1 MKKTILIFIILG
13 LLTISCKKQEE
24 EKKSSV
30 SEKTEPVT
38 EVMASITTVP
48 VNEPSKQNYTKEK
61 KEEKIVNKEKKIS
74 NYKKNLKSRMSK
86 IEEKYQ
92 NLIDNGTTDSMLSD
106 TESLTNEWDRELN
119 IVYNLVLDQLN
130 SSEKEKVRVQ
140 QRQWLKSRDAKIKKA
155 ENDEEDPKMAL
166 FDAAGTKLD
175 MTKER
180 TLKLAEIFD
189 ELNER

>member
-1 MKKTILIFIILG
+1 MKKAIMIFMILG
-13 LLTISCKKQEE
+13 TLIISCKKQEE
-24 EKKSSV
+24 EKRSSV
-30 SEKTEPVT
+30 SEKTEPAA

-48 VNEPSKQNYTKEK
+48 VNEPAKQNDNMEKKKEKNVTKER
-61 KEEKIVNKEKKIS
+61 KIS
-74 NYKKNLKSRMSK
+74 NYEKNLKSRMKK

-92 NLIDNGTTDSMLSD
+92 DLIDNGTTDSMLSD
-106 TESLTNEWDRELN
+106 TESLTDEWDRELN

-140 QRQWLKSRDAKIKKA
+140 QRQWLKSRDAKVKKA

-166 FDAAGTKLD
+166 FDAAGTKLE

-180 TLKLAEIFD
+180 TLKLAEMFD

>member
-1 MKKTILIFIILG
+1 MKKTILIFMILG

-48 VNEPSKQNYTKEK
+48 VNEPAKQNDNKEK
-61 KEEKIVNKEKKIS
+61 KEEKNVNKEKKVS

-92 NLIDNGTTDSMLSD
+92 ELIDNGTTDSMLSD

-130 SSEKEKVRVQ
+130 PSEKEKVKQQ
-140 QRQWLKSRDAKIKKA
+140 QRQWLKTRDMKVSET
-155 ENDEEDPKMAL
+155 ENDEENPKMAL
-166 FDAAGTKLD
+166 FEAAGTKLD

-180 TLKLAEIFD
+180 TLKLAEMFD

>member
-140 QRQWLKSRDAKIKKA
+140 QRQWLKSRDAKVKKA

>member
-24 EKKSSV
+24 EKKSSI

-48 VNEPSKQNYTKEK
+48 VNEPAKQNDDIEKKKEKNVTKER
-61 KEEKIVNKEKKIS
+61 KIS
-74 NYKKNLKSRMSK
+74 NYKKNLESRMSK

-92 NLIDNGTTDSMLSD
+92 DLIDNGTTDSMLSD

-119 IVYNLVLDQLN
+119 IIYNLVLDQLN
-130 SSEKEKVRVQ
+130 SSEKEKVKKQ
-140 QRQWLKSRDAKIKKA
+140 QRQWLKSRETKVSEA

-166 FDAAGTKLD
+166 FEAAGTKLD

-180 TLKLAEIFD
+180 TLKLAEMFD

>member
-1 MKKTILIFIILG
+1 MKKTILIFMILG

-48 VNEPSKQNYTKEK
+48 VNKPAKQNDNKEK
-61 KEEKIVNKEKKIS
+61 KEEKNVNKEKKVS

-92 NLIDNGTTDSMLSD
+92 ELIDNGTTDSMLSD

-130 SSEKEKVRVQ
+130 SSEKEKVKKQ
-140 QRQWLKSRDAKIKKA
+140 QRQWLKSRETKVSEA

-166 FDAAGTKLD
+166 FEAAGTKLD

-180 TLKLAEIFD
+180 TLKLAKMFD

>member
-1 MKKTILIFIILG
+1 MKKTILIFMILG

-48 VNEPSKQNYTKEK
+48 VNEPAKQNDTKEK
-61 KEEKIVNKEKKIS
+61 KEKKIVSKEKKIS

-92 NLIDNGTTDSMLSD
+92 VLIDNGTTDSMLSD

-130 SSEKEKVRVQ
+130 SSEKEKVRIQ
-140 QRQWLKSRDAKIKKA
+140 QRQWLKLRDAKVKKA

>member
-1 MKKTILIFIILG
+1 MKKAIIIFMILG
-13 LLTISCKKQEE
+13 TLIISCKKQEE
-24 EKKSSV
+24 EKRSSV
-30 SEKTEPVT
+30 SEKTEPAT

-48 VNEPSKQNYTKEK
+48 VNEPAKQNDNMEKKKEK
-61 KEEKIVNKEKKIS
+61 NVTKGRKIS
-74 NYKKNLKSRMSK
+74 NYEKNLKSRMKK

-92 NLIDNGTTDSMLSD
+92 DLIDNGTTDSMLSD
-106 TESLTNEWDRELN
+106 TESLTDEWDRELN

-140 QRQWLKSRDAKIKKA
+140 QRQWLKSRDAKVKKA

-166 FDAAGTKLD
+166 FDAAGTKLE

-180 TLKLAEIFD
+180 TLKLAEMFD

>member
-1 MKKTILIFIILG
+1 MKKTIVIFMILG
-13 LLTISCKKQEE
+13 ILTISCKRKEE
-24 EKKSSV
+24 EKKNSV

-48 VNEPSKQNYTKEK
+48 VNEPAKQNDSEK
-61 KEEKIVNKEKKIS
+61 KKNEKITIKERKIS
-74 NYKKNLKSRMSK
+74 NYKKNLEARMEK
-86 IEEKYQ
+86 IEKKYQ
-92 NLIDNGTTDSMLSD
+92 DLIDNGTTDSMLSD
-106 TESLTNEWDRELN
+106 TKSLTNEWDRELN

-130 SSEKEKVRVQ
+130 SSEKEKVRIR

-155 ENDEEDPKMAL
+155 ENDEENPKMGL
-166 FDAAGTKLD
+166 FEAAGTKLE

-180 TLKLAEIFD
+180 TLKLAGIFD

>member
-1 MKKTILIFIILG
+1 MKKAILIFMTLGIL
-13 LLTISCKKQEE
+13 TVSCKKEE
-24 EKKSSV
+24 EKKSSI

-38 EVMASITTVP
+38 EVMANITTVP
-48 VNEPSKQNYTKEK
+48 VNEPAKQNDNLEKKKEK
-61 KEEKIVNKEKKIS
+61 KLTKERKIS
-74 NYKKNLKSRMSK
+74 NYKKNLKSRMEK
-86 IEEKYQ
+86 IEKKYQ

-119 IVYNLVLDQLN
+119 IAYNLVLDQLN

-140 QRQWLKSRDAKIKKA
+140 QRQWLKSRDAKVKKA
-155 ENDEEDPKMAL
+155 ENDDEDPKMAL

-180 TLKLAEIFD
+180 TLKLAEMFD

>member
-1 MKKTILIFIILG
+1 MKKTILIFMILG

-48 VNEPSKQNYTKEK
+48 VNEPAKQNDTKEK
-61 KEEKIVNKEKKIS
+61 KEEKIVSKEKKIS

-92 NLIDNGTTDSMLSD
+92 DLIDNGTTDSMLSD

-140 QRQWLKSRDAKIKKA
+140 QRQWLKSRDAKVKKA

-166 FDAAGTKLD
+166 FDAAGTKLE

-180 TLKLAEIFD
+180 TLKLAEMFD

>member
-1 MKKTILIFIILG
+1 MKKAIMIFMILG
-13 LLTISCKKQEE
+13 TLIISCKKQEE
-24 EKKSSV
+24 EKRSSV
-30 SEKTEPVT
+30 SEKTEPAT

-48 VNEPSKQNYTKEK
+48 VNEPAKQNDNMEKKKEK
-61 KEEKIVNKEKKIS
+61 KVTKGRKIS
-74 NYKKNLKSRMSK
+74 NYEKNLKSRMKK

-92 NLIDNGTTDSMLSD
+92 DLIDNGTTDSMLSD
-106 TESLTNEWDRELN
+106 TESLTDEWDRELN

-140 QRQWLKSRDAKIKKA
+140 QRQWLKSRDAKVKKA

-166 FDAAGTKLD
+166 FDAAGTKLE

-180 TLKLAEIFD
+180 TLKLAEMFD

>member
-1 MKKTILIFIILG
+1 MKKAILIFLVLG
-13 LLTISCKKQEE
+13 LLAVSCKRKEN
-24 EKKSSV
+24 EKKIEIPKIEEP
-30 SEKTEPVT
+30 SE
-38 EVMASITTVP
+38 EVMANITTVP
-48 VNEPSKQNYTKEK
+48 VAGIGNQAKNKK
-61 KEEKIVNKEKKIS
+61 KEEKIISEEKKVS

-86 IEEKYQ
+86 IEKKYQ
-92 NLIDNGTTDSMLSD
+92 DLIDNGTTDSMLSD

-130 SSEKEKVRVQ
+130 SSEKEKVRSQ
-140 QRQWLKSRDAKIKKA
+140 QRQWLKSRDAKVKKA

-166 FDAAGTKLD
+166 FDAAGTKLE

-180 TLKLAEIFD
+180 TLKLAEMFD

>member
-140 QRQWLKSRDAKIKKA
+140 QRQWLKSRDAKVKKA

-166 FDAAGTKLD
+166 FDATGTKLD

>member
-1 MKKTILIFIILG
+1 MKKTILIFMILG

-48 VNEPSKQNYTKEK
+48 VNEPAKQNDTKEK
-61 KEEKIVNKEKKIS
+61 KEEKIVSKEKKIS

-92 NLIDNGTTDSMLSD
+92 VLIDNGTTDSMLSD

-130 SSEKEKVRVQ
+130 SSEKEKVRIQ
-140 QRQWLKSRDAKIKKA
+140 QRQWLKLRDAKVKKA

>member
-1 MKKTILIFIILG
+1 MKKTILIFMILG

-38 EVMASITTVP
+38 EVMANITTVP
-48 VNEPSKQNYTKEK
+48 VNEPAKQNDDIEKKKEKNATKER
-61 KEEKIVNKEKKIS
+61 KIS
-74 NYKKNLKSRMSK
+74 NYKKNLKSRMEK
-86 IEEKYQ
+86 IEKKYQ
-92 NLIDNGTTDSMLSD
+92 DLIDNGTTDSMLSD

-130 SSEKEKVRVQ
+130 SSEKEKVKKQ
-140 QRQWLKSRDAKIKKA
+140 QRQWLKSRETKVSEA

-166 FDAAGTKLD
+166 FEAAGTKLD

-180 TLKLAEIFD
+180 TLKLAEMFD

>member
-1 MKKTILIFIILG
+1 MKKTILFFMILG

-24 EKKSSV
+24 EKKSSI

-38 EVMASITTVP
+38 EVMANITTVP
-48 VNEPSKQNYTKEK
+48 VNEPAKQNDDIEKKKEKNATKER
-61 KEEKIVNKEKKIS
+61 KIS
-74 NYKKNLKSRMSK
+74 NYKKNLKSRMEK
-86 IEEKYQ
+86 IEKKYQ
-92 NLIDNGTTDSMLSD
+92 DLIDNGTTDSMLSD

-130 SSEKEKVRVQ
+130 SSEKEKVKKQ
-140 QRQWLKSRDAKIKKA
+140 QRQWLKLRETKVSEA

-166 FDAAGTKLD
+166 FEAAGTKLD

-180 TLKLAEIFD
+180 TLKLAEMFD

>member
-1 MKKTILIFIILG
+1 MKKTIVIFMILG
-13 LLTISCKKQEE
+13 ILTISCKRKEE
-24 EKKSSV
+24 EKKNSV

-48 VNEPSKQNYTKEK
+48 VNEPAKQNDSEK
-61 KEEKIVNKEKKIS
+61 KKNEKITIKERKIS
-74 NYKKNLKSRMSK
+74 NYKKNLEARMEK
-86 IEEKYQ
+86 IEKKYQ
-92 NLIDNGTTDSMLSD
+92 DLIDNGTTDSMLSD

-130 SSEKEKVRVQ
+130 SSEKEKVRIR

-155 ENDEEDPKMAL
+155 ENDEENPKMGL
-166 FDAAGTKLD
+166 VEAAGTKLE

-180 TLKLAEIFD
+180 TLKLAGIFD

>member
-1 MKKTILIFIILG
+1 MKKTIVIFMILG
-13 LLTISCKKQEE
+13 ILTISCKRKEE
-24 EKKSSV
+24 EKKNSV

-48 VNEPSKQNYTKEK
+48 VNEPAKQNDSEK
-61 KEEKIVNKEKKIS
+61 KKNEKITIKERKIS
-74 NYKKNLKSRMSK
+74 NYKKNLEARMEK
-86 IEEKYQ
+86 IEKKYQ
-92 NLIDNGTTDSMLSD
+92 DLIDNGMTDSMLSD

-130 SSEKEKVRVQ
+130 SSEKEKVRIR
-140 QRQWLKSRDAKIKKA
+140 QRQWLKSRDAKIKEA
-155 ENDEEDPKMAL
+155 ENDEENPKMGL
-166 FDAAGTKLD
+166 FEAAGTKLE

-180 TLKLAEIFD
+180 TLKLAGIFD

>member
-130 SSEKEKVRVQ
+130 SSEKEKVRIR

-155 ENDEEDPKMAL
+155 ENDEENPKMGL
-166 FDAAGTKLD
+166 FEAAGTKLE

-180 TLKLAEIFD
+180 TLKLAGIFD

>member
-1 MKKTILIFIILG
+1 MKKTIVIFMILG
-13 LLTISCKKQEE
+13 ILTISCKRKEE
-24 EKKSSV
+24 EKKNSV

-48 VNEPSKQNYTKEK
+48 VNEPAKQNDSEK
-61 KEEKIVNKEKKIS
+61 KKNEKTTIKERKIS
-74 NYKKNLKSRMSK
+74 NYKKNLEARMEK
-86 IEEKYQ
+86 IEKKYQ
-92 NLIDNGTTDSMLSD
+92 DLIDNGTTDSMLSD

-130 SSEKEKVRVQ
+130 SSEKEKVRIR

-155 ENDEEDPKMAL
+155 ENDEENPKMGL
-166 FDAAGTKLD
+166 FEAAGTKLE

-180 TLKLAEIFD
+180 TLKLAGIFD

>member
-1 MKKTILIFIILG
+1 MKKNILIFMILG
-13 LLTISCKKQEE
+13 LLTVSCKKQEE
-24 EKKSSV
+24 EKKSSI

-48 VNEPSKQNYTKEK
+48 VNEPAKKNNDMEKKKEKNVTKER
-61 KEEKIVNKEKKIS
+61 KIS
-74 NYKKNLKSRMSK
+74 NYKKNLESRMSK

-92 NLIDNGTTDSMLSD
+92 DLIDNGTTDSMLSD
-106 TESLTNEWDRELN
+106 TKSLTNEWDRELN
-119 IVYNLVLDQLN
+119 IIYNLVLDQLN
-130 SSEKEKVRVQ
+130 SSEKEKVKKQ
-140 QRQWLKSRDAKIKKA
+140 QRQWLKSRETKVSEA

-166 FDAAGTKLD
+166 FEAEGTKLD

-180 TLKLAEIFD
+180 TLKLAKMFD

>member
-1 MKKTILIFIILG
+1 MKKTILIFMILG

-24 EKKSSV
+24 EKKNSV

-48 VNEPSKQNYTKEK
+48 VNEPSKQNDTKEK
-61 KEEKIVNKEKKIS
+61 KEEKIVSKEKKIS
-74 NYKKNLKSRMSK
+74 NYKKNLKSRMKK

-92 NLIDNGTTDSMLSD
+92 DLIDNGTTDSMLSD
-106 TESLTNEWDRELN
+106 AESLTNEWDRELN

-140 QRQWLKSRDAKIKKA
+140 QRQWLKSRDAKVKKA

-166 FDAAGTKLD
+166 FDATGTKLE

-180 TLKLAEIFD
+180 TLKLAEMFD

>member
-1 MKKTILIFIILG
+1 MKKAILIFLVLG
-13 LLTISCKKQEE
+13 LLTVSCKRKED
-24 EKKSSV
+24 EKKSTI
-30 SEKTEPVT
+30 SERGEPSA
-38 EVMASITTVP
+38 EVMANITTVP
-48 VNEPSKQNYTKEK
+48 VAEIENQTKNK
-61 KEEKIVNKEKKIS
+61 KEEKIVSKEKKVS

-92 NLIDNGTTDSMLSD
+92 DLIDNGTTDSMLSD

-140 QRQWLKSRDAKIKKA
+140 QRQWLKSRDAKVKKT

-166 FDAAGTKLD
+166 FDAAGTKLEI
-175 MTKER
+175 TKER
-180 TLKLAEIFD
+180 ALKLAEMFD

>member
-1 MKKTILIFIILG
+1 MKKAILIFMVLGIL
-13 LLTISCKKQEE
+13 TVSCKKEE

-30 SEKTEPVT
+30 SEKTEPAT

-48 VNEPSKQNYTKEK
+48 VNEPAKQNDNMEKKKEKNVTKER
-61 KEEKIVNKEKKIS
+61 KIS
-74 NYKKNLKSRMSK
+74 NYEKNLKSRMKK

-92 NLIDNGTTDSMLSD
+92 DLIDNGTTDSMLSD
-106 TESLTNEWDRELN
+106 TESLTDEWDRELN

-140 QRQWLKSRDAKIKKA
+140 QRQWLKSRDAKVKKT

-166 FDAAGTKLD
+166 FDVVGTKLE

-180 TLKLAEIFD
+180 TLKLAEMFD

>member
-1 MKKTILIFIILG
+1 MKKTILIFMILG
-13 LLTISCKKQEE
+13 VLTISCKKQEE

-30 SEKTEPVT
+30 SEKKEPAT

-48 VNEPSKQNYTKEK
+48 VNEPAKQNDDMEKKKEKNVTKER
-61 KEEKIVNKEKKIS
+61 KIS
-74 NYKKNLKSRMSK
+74 NYKKNLESRMSK

-92 NLIDNGTTDSMLSD
+92 DLIDNGTTDSMLSD

-119 IVYNLVLDQLN
+119 IIYNLVLDQLN
-130 SSEKEKVRVQ
+130 SSEKEKVKKQ
-140 QRQWLKSRDAKIKKA
+140 QRQWLKSRETKVSEA

-166 FDAAGTKLD
+166 FEAAGTKLD

-180 TLKLAEIFD
+180 TLKLAKMFD

>member
-1 MKKTILIFIILG
+1 MKKTILFFMILG

-24 EKKSSV
+24 EKKSSI

-38 EVMASITTVP
+38 EVMANITTVP
-48 VNEPSKQNYTKEK
+48 VNEPAKQNDDIEKKKEKNATKER
-61 KEEKIVNKEKKIS
+61 KIS
-74 NYKKNLKSRMSK
+74 NYKKNLKSRMEK
-86 IEEKYQ
+86 IEKKYQ
-92 NLIDNGTTDSMLSD
+92 DLIDNGTTDSMLSD

-130 SSEKEKVRVQ
+130 SSEKEKVKKQ
-140 QRQWLKSRDAKIKKA
+140 QRQWLKSRETKVSEA

-166 FDAAGTKLD
+166 FEAAGTKLD

-180 TLKLAEIFD
+180 TLKLAEMFD

>member
-1 MKKTILIFIILG
+1 MKKAIMIFMILG

-24 EKKSSV
+24 EKKSSL

-48 VNEPSKQNYTKEK
+48 VNEPAKQNDSMEKKKEK
-61 KEEKIVNKEKKIS
+61 NVMKERKIS
-74 NYKKNLKSRMSK
+74 NYEKNLKSRMKK

-92 NLIDNGTTDSMLSD
+92 DLIDNGTTDSMLSD

-140 QRQWLKSRDAKIKKA
+140 QRQWLKLRDAKVRKT

-166 FDAAGTKLD
+166 FDAAGTKLE

-180 TLKLAEIFD
+180 TLKLAEMFD